1 MKLVLSVPYQVVYYD
16 ENGLQIYWPSDTRS
30 DVLAEKLRE
39 ARERGLNARMSQTAV
54 IASADKKAA

>member
-1 MKLVLSVPYQVVYYD
+1 MKLVLSVPCQVVYYD

-39 ARERGLNARMSQTAV
+39 ARARGLNARLSQTPV
-54 IASADKKAA
+54 IATADKKAA